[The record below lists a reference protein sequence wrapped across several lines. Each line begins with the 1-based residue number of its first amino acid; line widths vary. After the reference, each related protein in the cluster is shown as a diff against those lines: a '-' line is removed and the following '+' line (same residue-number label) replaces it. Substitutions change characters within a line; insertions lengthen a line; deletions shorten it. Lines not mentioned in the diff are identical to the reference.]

1 MGLIK
6 KDGHLIKGVLIQ
18 PAYAKVIAI
27 SYNEEMGEAPA
38 FAMFGI
44 STTRENLNNGLILST
59 ESINFT
65 IDKKADHIFEDAYTQ
80 AKETIFQDW
89 EDDIVTSETEEE

>member
-6 KDGHLIKGVLIQ
+6 KDGYLIKGVLIQ
-18 PAYAKVIAI
+18 PAYAKVVAI
-27 SYNEEMGEAPA
+27 NYNETMGSAPA

-65 IDKKADHIFEDAYTQ
+65 IDKKADHVFEDAYNQ
-80 AKETIFQDW
+80 AKESVFQD
-89 EDDIVTSETEEE
+89 